1 MIYAERDNPLF
12 LAIRSPLRFTF
23 GSIVRLV
30 LTFFIGVIV
39 CAINTHS
46 SLKKKLMPKRK
57 VLLMRR
63 VCVAKAYASP
73 TTQRFKV

>member
-39 CAINTHS
+39 CVINTHS
-46 SLKKKLMPKRK
+46 SIKRK
-57 VLLMRR
+57 VNAQKKSIANTPCMRSKG
-63 VCVAKAYASP
+63 VCLADHSAV
-73 TTQRFKV
+73 

>member
-30 LTFFIGVIV
+30 LTFFIEDIV
-39 CAINTHS
+39 CVINTHS
-46 SLKKKLMPKRK
+46 SLKRKINAQKK
-57 VLLMRR
+57 
-63 VCVAKAYASP
+63 CVANTPCVRSKGVCLVVHS
-73 TTQRFKV
+73 TV